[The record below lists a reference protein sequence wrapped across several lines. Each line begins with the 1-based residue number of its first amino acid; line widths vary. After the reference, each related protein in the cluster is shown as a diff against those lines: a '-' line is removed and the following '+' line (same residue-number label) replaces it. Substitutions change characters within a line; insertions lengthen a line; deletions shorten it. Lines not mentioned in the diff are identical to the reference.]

1 MEIRLL
7 TESDVDAFWAVRLRG
22 LKEDPEAFG
31 SSYEESVV
39 TPIADVVKRLRT
51 EAGVFVLGAFDPALI
66 GVVGFF
72 QEQGDKRKHI
82 GFIWG
87 LYVIP
92 EARGAK
98 LGKILMQE
106 AISRAAQN
114 PAIEQINLTVS
125 NKAAQKMYESLGFI
139 AYGTEPRALKV
150 GDQYLDEDKMQLQ
163 LHNHSSPSI

>member
-39 TPIADVVKRLRT
+39 TPIADVVKRLKT
-51 EAGVFVLGAFDPALI
+51 EAGVFVLGAFDPDLR

-92 EARGAK
+92 EARGAGV
-98 LGKILMQE
+98 GKILMQE

-114 PAIEQINLTVS
+114 SAIEQINLTVS
-125 NKAAQKMYESLGFI
+125 NKAAQKMYEALGF
-139 AYGTEPRALKV
+139 ATYGTEPAALKMGGRYV
-150 GDQYLDEDKMQLQ
+150 DEDMMK
-163 LHNHSSPSI
+163 LHLRT

>member
-7 TESDVDAFWAVRLRG
+7 TESDVEAFWAVRLRG
-22 LKEDPEAFG
+22 LKEDPDAFG

-39 TPIADVVKRLRT
+39 TPIADVVKRLKT
-51 EAGVFVLGAFDPALI
+51 DAGVFVLGAFDPDLV

-72 QEQGDKRKHI
+72 QEQGDKRKHV

-92 EARGAK
+92 EARGTKIGK
-98 LGKILMQE
+98 LLMEE

-114 PAIEQINLTVS
+114 QAIEQINLTVS
-125 NKAAQKMYESLGFI
+125 NKAAQKMYEALGFVT
-139 AYGTEPRALKV
+139 YGTEPAALKS
-150 GDQYLDEDKMQLQ
+150 GSQYLDEDMMKLR
-163 LHNHSSPSI
+163 LRT